1 MLQYILQLEI
11 NNKMATRY
19 FSVRIKEDIAN
30 AVLME
35 VKRNKISASQ
45 IFNIALR
52 DYFFNRDERIA
63 RLMDTIDETKRVVGE
78 LDNASKRVKKRE

>member
-1 MLQYILQLEI
+1 
-11 NNKMATRY
+11 MATRY
-19 FSVRIKEDIAN
+19 FSVRLKEDIAN

-35 VKRNKISASQ
+35 VKRNKIPASQ

-63 RLMDTIDETKRVVGE
+63 RLMNRIDKVKKFVSE
-78 LDNASKRVKKRE
+78 LDNATKTAKN